1 MSGLL
6 QDVRYALRQ
15 LRKSPGFTAVAVL
28 TLALG
33 IGADTAMFS
42 VIRAVLLRPLPY
54 RQAGR
59 LVLLTRGVTPVRF
72 EEMKAA
78 NQSFSNLGAYAGP
91 PEHMALSGIPTPV
104 MLNGA
109 RVSWN
114 FLDVLG
120 ISPLQGRSFLAE
132 EDKTGAPAVAM
143 ISAELWQRQFGGDP
157 GIVGRTVTLAG
168 VPYNVIGILSP
179 GFQFPFSGTD
189 VWVTRPAELSGIGT
203 PQMRQ
208 ISPILKLFGRLKPGI
223 DIAHANAELTVL
235 KRQYAAAHP
244 GMLDGKLETPE
255 AWSPLKDQ
263 VVSDMGAKL
272 WMLFGAVGL
281 VLLIVCANL
290 GGLLLARATARSR
303 EFAVRAAIGA
313 SRGRIVRQLLAES
326 VLLASIG
333 GGLGVAL
340 ALFGIAT
347 VRSMTFVDL
356 PRAGEI
362 RMDGVILGFALA
374 ISSVTG
380 ILFGLIPALA
390 ASRTDLVSVL
400 KGSTD
405 GAVPKKLA
413 RFGSHS
419 LLVSGQVALSVVLL
433 IGATLLIKSLA
444 HLYRVDP
451 GFQPDHL
458 LTMHISLAP
467 ARYDTDVKQR
477 SFYEQLM
484 PRIEA
489 LPGVRNAAISLTL
502 PMTTWVGMPVQAAA
516 GVPLKLNERPIGTLQ
531 FISPEYFRTM
541 RIPLKRG
548 REFTAHDNVSSAP
561 VVIIDESLARRLWP
575 QYPNGP
581 DPVGQY
587 LLAGLNHP
595 PKQIVGISAD
605 VRAKGKDQ
613 DPVPGFYVPLAQSP
627 AGSMALVVRTD
638 GDPLTLA
645 DAVRAQVLAVDPEQP
660 VSEVMTMD
668 DVVAASEVQLRLMMR
683 LLATFSFA
691 ATLLALSGLYS
702 VISYSVA
709 RRTREIGIRRALG
722 AQQREIVSLV
732 AGQGLGLSLA
742 GVILGICA
750 ALALTRVMKTLLF
763 QVSPTDPIT
772 FAGAALL
779 FVVIA
784 LVASYIPARRAA
796 KVDPMVALRY
806 E

>member
-1 MSGLL
+1 MNGLF
-6 QDVRYALRQ
+6 QDMRSAIRQ
-15 LRKSPGFTAVAVL
+15 LRKSPGFALAAVL
-28 TLALG
+28 TLAVG
-33 IGADTAMFS
+33 IGANTAMFS
-42 VIRAVLLRPLPY
+42 VIHAVLLKPLPY

-59 LVLLTRGVTPVRF
+59 LVLLTRGATPVRF

-78 NQSFSNLGAYAGP
+78 NQSFSNLAAYAGP
-91 PEHMALSGIPTPV
+91 SEHMALSGIATPV

-132 EDKTGAPAVAM
+132 EDEAGAPAVVM

-157 GIVGRTVTLAG
+157 GIVGRTITLAG
-168 VPYNVIGILSP
+168 APCNVIGILP
-179 GFQFPFSGTD
+179 AGFQFPFGGTD
-189 VWVTRPAELSGIGT
+189 VWVTRPVELSGIGT

-208 ISPILKLFGRLKPGI
+208 ISPILRLFGRLKPGI

-244 GMLDGKLETPE
+244 GMLDGKLDTPE

-263 VVSDMGAKL
+263 VVSEMGAKL
-272 WMLFGAVGL
+272 WMLLGAVGL

-303 EFAVRAAIGA
+303 EFAVRVAIGA

-326 VLLASIG
+326 VLLASVG
-333 GGLGVAL
+333 GALGVIL
-340 ALFGIAT
+340 AGFGIAAI
-347 VRSMTFVDL
+347 RSMTFVDL

-362 RMDGVILGFALA
+362 RIDGTVLGFALA
-374 ISSVTG
+374 ISGVTG
-380 ILFGLIPALA
+380 IVFGLIPALT
-390 ASRTDLVSVL
+390 ASRTNLVGVL
-400 KGSTD
+400 KGGAD
-405 GAVPKKLA
+405 GALPKKLA

-433 IGATLLIKSLA
+433 IGATLLIRSLA

-458 LTMHISLAP
+458 LTMHISLSS
-467 ARYDTDVKQR
+467 ARYDTDAKQR
-477 SFYEQLM
+477 AFYEQLM

-489 LPGVRNAAISLTL
+489 LPGVRSAATSLTL
-502 PMTTWVGMPVQAAA
+502 PLTIWIGMPVQAAA
-516 GVPLKLNERPIGTLQ
+516 GVPLKLNERPIAILQ

-541 RIPLKRG
+541 KIPLKRG
-548 REFTAHDNVSSAP
+548 REFAAHDDLSSAQAA
-561 VVIIDESLARRLWP
+561 IIDETLARRLWP

-595 PKQIVGISAD
+595 PKLIVGISAD
-605 VRAKGKDQ
+605 VREKGKDQ
-613 DPVPGFYVPLAQSP
+613 DPAPGFYVPLAQSP
-627 AGSMALVVRTD
+627 AGSVALIVRTD
-638 GDPLTLA
+638 GDPLALA
-645 DAVRAQVLAVDPEQP
+645 NAVRAQVLAVDPEQP

-668 DVVAASEVQLRLMMR
+668 DVVEASEVQLRLMMR
-683 LLATFSFA
+683 LLAVFSAA

-722 AQQREIVSLV
+722 APQREIVSLV
-732 AGQGLGLSLA
+732 AKQGLWLSLT
-742 GVILGICA
+742 GVAVGVCA

-763 QVSPTDPIT
+763 QVGATDPVT
-772 FAGAALL
+772 FAGTALL
-779 FVVIA
+779 FVLLA
-784 LVASYIPARRAA
+784 LAASYLPARRAA